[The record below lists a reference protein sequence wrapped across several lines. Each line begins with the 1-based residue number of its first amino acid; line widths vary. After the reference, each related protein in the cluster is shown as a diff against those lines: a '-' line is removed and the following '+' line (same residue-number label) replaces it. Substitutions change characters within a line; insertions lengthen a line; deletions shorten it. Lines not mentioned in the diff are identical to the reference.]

1 MISIEAKEIIK
12 GLKRD
17 KWGNIELTT
26 TQIRKFLAGING
38 VHNRILAYQGTGK
51 IDGDQLPKEIIDELE
66 YIKIRLIYQS
76 GRESK
81 VKDFMRIA
89 DLERR
94 IDERGSSKK
103 KFEDFNR
110 FVEGIVAYH
119 KFEGGK

>member
-94 IDERGSSKK
+94 IDEIGSSKK